1 MSDRTS
7 ILPVLAALL
16 AAASAPALAA
26 EPAKPAKPDW
36 AEALYNPQ
44 PDKEDLVLP
53 MPCGGAM
60 TFRRVAVPAEGVLD
74 DRRVELGG
82 GEAKFAY
89 SENSRRDYVAGGF
102 TDSKARNLR
111 FFYLG
116 KYEVTRQQFDALSGA
131 CAEPGEEA
139 RLPKV
144 QVTWAEAVAFA
155 GAYATWLV
163 KNATDRLPAEE
174 GASGFVRL
182 PTEAEWEFAARGGI
196 AVSDGVFVQPAFP
209 MPEGPARYV
218 WFQGSESANNELN
231 AVGLLKPNPLGLYDM
246 LGNAGEFV
254 LDPFRLNKLSR
265 LHGQAGGQTVK
276 GGDFRTPLAD
286 IRSAAR
292 EEFVPVDK
300 RGERRSPSIGFRLA
314 LAAPSLPTTQRIGT
328 VRKAWEDLPK
338 AAAAAIAGP
347 QDDPVKE
354 VEVLRAAVEDPALKQ
369 RIGNLSTVIK
379 SSIQTSNEQRAR
391 AARSEIRV
399 GAYLARKLADD
410 KRIIATKERQMEA
423 LSTANQQ
430 LKDGIRRA
438 LEADRAALDFN
449 LGYYIDTLTQLNAEY
464 PESLMLAQAEGLKRE
479 FEARDLAAL
488 NGFIDLCI
496 RHAARLRAD
505 GKLDRPNTLGEIPAP

>member
-1 MSDRTS
+1 MSDRTT
-7 ILPVLAALL
+7 IPLLLAALL
-16 AAASAPALAA
+16 AAGPALAA
-26 EPAKPAKPDW
+26 EPAKPTWD
-36 AEALYNPQ
+36 EALYNPH
-44 PDKEDLVLP
+44 PDKDDLILP
-53 MPCGGAM
+53 LPCGGAM
-60 TFRRVAVPAEGVLD
+60 AFRGIAVPGEGVLA
-74 DRRVELGG
+74 DRRIELGG

-102 TDSKARNLR
+102 TDPKAKNLHV
-111 FFYLG
+111 FYLG
-116 KYEVTRQQFDALSGA
+116 KYEVTRQQVAALSGT

-144 QVTWAEAVAFA
+144 QVTWAEAVTFA
-155 GAYATWLV
+155 GAYSTWLV
-163 KNATDRLPAEE
+163 KNAPDRLPAEE
-174 GASGFVRL
+174 GAPGFVRL

-196 AVSDGVFVQPAFP
+196 AVSDSVFVQPAFP

-218 WFQGSESANNELN
+218 WYQGSESANNELN
-231 AVGLLKPNPLGLYDM
+231 AIGLLKPNPLGLYDM

-292 EEFVPVDK
+292 EEFVPTDK
-300 RGERRSPSIGFRLA
+300 RGERRSPSTGFRLA
-314 LAAPSLPTTQRIGT
+314 LAAPSLPSTQRIGT

-347 QDDPVKE
+347 KDDPVKE
-354 VEVLRAAVEDPALKQ
+354 VEVLGAAIENPALKQ
-369 RIGNLSTVIK
+369 RVQALSTVIK
-379 SSIQTSNEQRAR
+379 SSIQASNEQRAR

-410 KRIIATKERQMEA
+410 KRIVAVVQRQFETLSEA
-423 LSTANQQ
+423 NPQ
-430 LKDGIRRA
+430 LKDNARRT
-438 LEADRAALDFN
+438 LEANRATLEFN

-464 PESLMLAQAEGLKRE
+464 PEALMLAQAEVLKRE

-496 RHAARLRAD
+496 RHAARLRAE
-505 GKLDRPNTLGEIPAP
+505 GKLDRPKTLGEIPAP

>member
-1 MSDRTS
+1 MSNRTP
-7 ILPVLAALL
+7 ILLLLGALTV
-16 AAASAPALAA
+16 PGPGFAA
-26 EPAKPAKPDW
+26 EPAKPGWP
-36 AEALYNPQ
+36 EALYNPKA
-44 PDKEDLVLP
+44 DKDDLVLP

-60 TFRRVAVPAEGVLD
+60 TFRKVAVPAEGALD

-89 SENSRRDYVAGGF
+89 SENSRRDWVGGGF
-102 TDSKARNLR
+102 TDPKAKNLHA
-111 FFYLG
+111 FYIG
-116 KYEVTRQQFDALSGA
+116 KYEVTRQQYAALSGS

-155 GAYATWLV
+155 GAYSTWLV
-163 KNATDRLPAEE
+163 KNALDRLPAED
-174 GASGFVRL
+174 GAPGFVRL

-196 AVSDGVFVQPAFP
+196 AVSDSVFVQPSFP
-209 MPEGPARYV
+209 MPEGAASYV
-218 WFQGSESANNELN
+218 WYQGSESANNELN
-231 AVGLLKPNPLGLYDM
+231 AIGLLKPNPLGLYDM

-292 EEFVPVDK
+292 EEFVPTDK
-300 RGERRSPSIGFRLA
+300 RGERRSPSTGFRLA
-314 LAAPSLPTTQRIGT
+314 LAAPSLPSTQRIGA
-328 VRKAWEDLPK
+328 VRKAWEELPK

-354 VEVLRAAVEDPALKQ
+354 VEVLGAAVEDPALKQ
-369 RIGNLSTVIK
+369 RIRNLSTVIK

-410 KRIIATKERQMEA
+410 KRIVATKERQIEA
-423 LSTANQQ
+423 LSEANQQ
-430 LKDGIRRA
+430 LRDGIRRA
-438 LEADRAALDFN
+438 LETDRATLDFN

-464 PESLMLAQAEGLKRE
+464 PEALMLAQAEVLKRE
-479 FEARDLAAL
+479 FEARNLASL

-505 GKLDRPNTLGEIPAP
+505 GKLDHPKTLGEIPVP